1 MEPTYDKVHYKFKL
15 NGHHYAQE
23 DIIDAAYNLIKEGE
37 FYDQVL
43 GEFLL
48 NWMDSH
54 DYVEVKTSGSTGTPK
69 KIRISKQAMVKSAIM
84 TGNFFKLEPGD
95 RALHCLPTNFIAGKM
110 MLIRAIVLGL
120 ELDIIEPSSHPLINY
135 DKTYHFCAMVPLQ
148 LSKVY
153 NNINNIKTLIVG
165 GAPVTEKLKREIK
178 DIPTKVFETYG
189 MTETIT
195 HIALKPLNQTNNK
208 SSKLFVTLPDVTVS
222 LDDRDCLVVNAPH
235 VSEEPIVTNDMVR
248 LQSEKEFEWLGRID
262 NVINS
267 AGVKLFPEQIEN
279 KLQPYIDRRYIIA
292 SLPDSELGE
301 KVVLLV
307 EGEKMKLD
315 KSIFDTLE
323 KHEVP
328 KDVLFVPKFS
338 ETFTGKVQ
346 RAETVDLL
354 K

>member
-1 MEPTYDKVHYKFKL
+1 MEPTYDKVHHRFKL

-23 DIIDAAYNLIKEGE
+23 EIIDAAYNLIKEGE

-48 NWMDSH
+48 SWMDSKE
-54 DYVEVKTSGSTGTPK
+54 YVEVSTSGSTGTPK
-69 KIRISKQAMVKSAIM
+69 KIRLSKQAMVKSAIK
-84 TGNFFKLEPGD
+84 TGDFFNLEPGD

-110 MLIRAIVLGL
+110 MLIRAIILGL
-120 ELDIIEPSSHPLINY
+120 ELDIIEPSSHPLIDY

-148 LSKVY
+148 LSKVF
-153 NNINNIKTLIVG
+153 NDIQNIKTLIVG
-165 GAPVTEKLKREIK
+165 GAPVTEKLKKEIK
-178 DIPTKVFETYG
+178 DIPTKVYETYG

-195 HIALKPLNQTNNK
+195 HIAVKRLNHTTRKTVNIFK
-208 SSKLFVTLPDVTVS
+208 TLPDVSVS
-222 LDDRDCLVVNAPH
+222 LDDRGCLVVHAPH
-235 VSEEPIVTNDMVR
+235 VSEEEVVTNDIVK
-248 LQSEKEFEWLGRID
+248 LHSETEFEWLGRID

-267 AGVKLFPEQIEN
+267 GGIKIFPEQIES
-279 KLQPYIDRRYIIA
+279 KLHPFIDRRYIIA
-292 SLPDSELGE
+292 SLPDADLTE

-315 KSIFDTLE
+315 KSVFSSLE
-323 KHEVP
+323 KYEVP
-328 KDVLFVPKFS
+328 KEILFVPKFS

-346 RAETVDLL
+346 RKETVEML